1 MVMNRRG
8 NPDIDKHFIQP
19 MGDNPLLGHLQVR
32 IDSQDLAK
40 LKELPNWREVLRI
53 KIREIVAGG

>member
-1 MVMNRRG
+1 
-8 NPDIDKHFIQP
+8 

-40 LKELPNWREVLRI
+40 LKELPNWRQVLRI

>member
-1 MVMNRRG
+1 MDRRVG
-8 NPDIDKHFIQP
+8 NPKLNKHFIQP
-19 MGDNPLLGHLQVR
+19 MGDNALLGHLQIR

-40 LKELPNWREVLRI
+40 LKNLPNWREVLRI